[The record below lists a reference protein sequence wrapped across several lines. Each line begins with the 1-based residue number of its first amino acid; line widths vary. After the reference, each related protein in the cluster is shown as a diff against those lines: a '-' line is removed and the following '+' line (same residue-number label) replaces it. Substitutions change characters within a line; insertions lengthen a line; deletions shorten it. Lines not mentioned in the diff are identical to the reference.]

1 MSELLKEVRSY
12 YPNAVR
18 AFLTETEREDLGFIV
33 PTIENEVPRIMV
45 VGEMTYEFAVIRP
58 WTPVSRG
65 LVVYYRPID

>member
-1 MSELLKEVRSY
+1 MSELLNEVRSY

-45 VGEMTYEFAVIRP
+45 VGEMTYEFAVIRIDM
-58 WTPVSRG
+58 SGRD